1 MRIKVLAF
9 AVSCLLLS
17 ISSAG
22 MPQSTNST
30 TTTSQTATQRD
41 PIAVNILA
49 KTQAALTAAS
59 ISVQDALLQGTYT
72 DAAGNTGTIT
82 TKCKGSALL
91 RNELSLN
98 GISYIAISNNGRGQA
113 TQDGKTQKLPLWTTQ
128 YLRPEEVPAFWR
140 LADFT
145 LPTTNVIYLGLEQ
158 VNGSSAYHIKLTSLP
173 TDGTPP
179 DIEAIIS
186 EFHVFIDSQTGLVL
200 KTWSYD
206 FSPVIIENRTLVETY
221 FGDYRQINGVVIPF
235 HTVRFV
241 AGQKFN
247 EIVLSFAQVNS
258 GVSDAEFQL
267 Q

>member
-9 AVSCLLLS
+9 VALLLLVPN
-17 ISSAG
+17 SSTG
-22 MPQSTNST
+22 IPQSTSST
-30 TTTSQTATQRD
+30 TSTPQTTTQRD
-41 PIAVNILA
+41 PVAVSILT
-49 KTQAALTAAS
+49 KTQATLTAS
-59 ISVQDALLQGTYT
+59 WITVQDALLQGTYT

-82 TKCKGSALL
+82 IKCKGSALL
-91 RNELSLN
+91 RNELLLN
-98 GISYIAISNNGRGQA
+98 GVSYTAISNNGRGQA
-113 TQDGKTQKLPLWTTQ
+113 TQDGKTKKLPVWTTQ
-128 YLRPEEVPAFWR
+128 YLRPEGVPAFWR
-140 LADFT
+140 PADFA
-145 LPTTNVIYLGLEQ
+145 LPTTNVSYIGLEQ
-158 VNGSSAYHIKLTSLP
+158 VNGSSAHHIKLTSLP

-221 FGDYRQINGVVIPF
+221 FGDYRQINGVAIPF

-241 AGQKFN
+241 AGQKFS
-247 EIVLSFAQVNS
+247 EIVLSSAQVNA
-258 GVSDAEFQL
+258 GLSDAEFQL

>member
-1 MRIKVLAF
+1 MRIKVLTF
-9 AVSCLLLS
+9 AASLLL
-17 ISSAG
+17 IANSSVG
-22 MPQSTNST
+22 IPQTQT
-30 TTTSQTATQRD
+30 TTTTAAQRD
-41 PIAVNILA
+41 SQAVSILT
-49 KTQAALTAAS
+49 KTQAALTVPTT
-59 ISVQDALLQGTYT
+59 SVQDVLLQGTYT

-91 RNELSLN
+91 RNDLSLN
-98 GISYIAISNNGRGQA
+98 GVSYTAISNNGRGQA

-128 YLRPEEVPAFWR
+128 YLRPEGVPVFWR
-140 LADFT
+140 PADFA
-145 LPTTNVIYLGLEQ
+145 LPTTNVSYIGLEQ
-158 VNGSSAYHIKLTSLP
+158 VNGSSAHHIKLTSLP
-173 TDGTPP
+173 TDGTSP

-221 FGDYRQINGVVIPF
+221 FGDYRQISGVMIPF

-247 EIVLSFAQVNS
+247 EVVLSSAQVNS
-258 GVSDAEFQL
+258 GLSDAEFQL